1 MPPLSCSA
9 GNGQA
14 QPRPSGDPCG
24 CRQPNPGSW
33 TAVRVGPPCVR
44 ADASASTGPC
54 STTGRF
60 DADQET
66 RAPSPASERGIREGP
81 PTPALRGEH
90 GVRGLPSFGK
100 PARSTRGRLCRSPAN
115 EHQGIPWS
123 GRGQQGELKCEANG
137 LGAGCFAN
145 LPCESWYV
153 APGDGRMVLG
163 PPRLLWKSRTNCVG
177 SVDCQA

>member
-1 MPPLSCSA
+1 M
-9 GNGQA
+9 GQA
-14 QPRPSGDPCG
+14 QPRPSGDPYD

-153 APGDGRMVLG
+153 APGDGWMVLG